1 MNNYPQNQSPY
12 QPPYQ
17 PPQYQPPY
25 IPQDPGRGTG
35 TASLVLGIIGLGT
48 VFLGSICG
56 IIGIILALI
65 SGSKSKS
72 VGLKRNGLATA
83 GLICSIISVII
94 GIVSFVVLIAFWVG
108 VYNAVGGDTVYYHYS
123 W

>member
-25 IPQDPGRGTG
+25 ILQDPGKGTG
-35 TASLVLGIIGLGT
+35 TGSLVFGIIGLGT
-48 VFLGSICG
+48 AFLGLICG

-65 SGSKSKS
+65 SGSKSRS
-72 VGLKRNGLATA
+72 AGLRRNGLATA
-83 GLICSIISVII
+83 GLICSIISVVI
-94 GIVSFVVLIAFWVG
+94 GIIFLVVVVAFFVVA
-108 VYNAVGGDTVYYHYS
+108 YNAADSTVYYHYS